1 MKRKY
6 GFFFFALLLCLSGGC
21 VNISDRVLPESAPT
35 SATTVPPA
43 EIKTVSIATTTSER
57 TTTAPPTFVTTAEPS
72 ESEEYHSF
80 PRSEADEEFLSGC
93 VFVGDSICSGLARY
107 GILSEKQVAAQ
118 GNIAARNIFD
128 FTFNEGGAE
137 LSLLSLLVDR
147 KPKTVVFSMGMND
160 VNITTT
166 QEFADNY
173 KNLIRTAEGFLP
185 DAKMIVLAITPV
197 KKDSEFTANETIDRF
212 NLALKEMIDENED
225 WTFVDITPEMK
236 NAENALKTN
245 YNGGDGIHLSPDAYE
260 AILGQLCDR
269 MVPDDPDNPDGI
281 TIS

>member
-6 GFFFFALLLCLSGGC
+6 GFFFCALLLALSGGC
-21 VNISDRVLPESAPT
+21 VNISDRVLPESALT
-35 SATTVPPA
+35 STTTIPPA

-57 TTTAPPTFVTTAEPS
+57 STTTPPFITTAEPS
-72 ESEEYHSF
+72 ESEEYGDF

-93 VFVGDSICSGLARY
+93 VFVGDSICSGLSRY

-147 KPKTVVFSMGMND
+147 KPKAVVFSMGMND

-173 KNLIRTAEGFLP
+173 KNLLRTAEGFLP
-185 DAKMIVLAITPV
+185 DAKMIVLSITPV

-212 NLALKEMIDENED
+212 NLALKEMIAENED
-225 WTFVDITPEMK
+225 WTFVDITPGMK
-236 NAENALKTN
+236 NADNALKTN
-245 YNGGDGIHLSPDAYE
+245 YDGGDGIHLSPDAYE
-260 AILGQLCDR
+260 AILGQLCEQVVPD
-269 MVPDDPDNPDGI
+269 VPDDI